1 MANANDLF
9 EIIDETEITQVSR
22 GRKSSVDPALIEG
35 LRRLTKGKAIKIP
48 SQALDPQAENYKTE
62 KARISAMLRTAMKAA
77 GHNDFS
83 IIFSP
88 EGVPQIKIK

>member
-22 GRKSSVDPALIEG
+22 GRKSSVDPQLIEG

-48 SQALDPQAENYKTE
+48 SQALDPQADNYKTE

-77 GHNDFS
+77 GHSDFS

>member
-22 GRKSSVDPALIEG
+22 GRKSSVDPQLIEG

-48 SQALDPQAENYKTE
+48 SQALDPQAPNYKTE

-77 GHNDFS
+77 GHSDFS